1 MKRYL
6 AWGLALIIAFS
17 SFAYAIPDAQKTETV
32 YVNMDY
38 YGNVSQINISNEFTL
53 FGQEEIKDFTEYNE
67 ITYFTETDYD
77 ENTKTFSTKGMDRL
91 AYSGKVD
98 LESAKNIPWNFDISY
113 KLNGVPVSAE
123 QLLNANGLV
132 EMLIDIEPNKNADEY
147 YKNNYMLEIT
157 SSFDM
162 TNYLSVESED
172 AIEVSTGKTKTLMF
186 VVLPGQT
193 KTISIKMG
201 SEKFEFDGLTFA
213 MLPLTGDILTKV
225 YELVEDKKDF
235 EDAMESLNDSTDV
248 VLYALNNMSGSIL
261 KLQEGI
267 QLLEDGTNSLHS
279 TSAIRNENI
288 ANLSNNIE
296 NISSTL
302 SISKDDVEKIKEQV
316 NDLNDLLVDMNK
328 HLKTLVKDVNHLEK
342 TLSDLED
349 AVEKLPSDLQDI
361 RNTLKTAK
369 LLIDD
374 LKSLLL
380 AQSQANS
387 IDTNA
392 IENKMSEIVVKLQQL
407 SSEASSLPDGDEK
420 NSILS
425 SAGELGQKLN
435 ELGTQLEEIKSISGN
450 ANSSSTSLYNHLTS
464 LGKNL
469 NEMTGR
475 IDEVIED
482 DADTIIEL
490 YETGEVLVS
499 DLNDVLRTLRSYSKK
514 FVDNKDDIPNS
525 LDNVN
530 ELLTEAQDFCNSTVL
545 VIDSLEST
553 LKVLDNELYEGT
565 IKVTD
570 SLINASSDLNKITS
584 ESSNFKT
591 AKDKAKD
598 VIKDKWDE
606 IDEKTTIFN
615 VDPDAEVVS
624 FASNENEAP
633 TKVQIVLKS
642 PEINEST
649 IEIEDLEP
657 QKVKESIWSRIVAVF
672 VKLFEKIKNLFK

>member
-6 AWGLALIIAFS
+6 ALGLALIIAFS
-17 SFAYAIPDAQKTETV
+17 SFTYAIPNAQKTETV

-38 YGNVSQINISNEFTL
+38 YGNINQINISNEFTL
-53 FGQEEIKDFTEYNE
+53 FGQEEVKDFANYDE
-67 ITYFTETDYD
+67 ITYFTEANYNET
-77 ENTKTFSTKGMDRL
+77 TKTFSTKGMNRL
-91 AYSGKVD
+91 SYSGKINP
-98 LESAKNIPWNFDISY
+98 ENSKNIPWNFDISY

-132 EMLIDIEPNKNADEY
+132 EMLIDIKPNKNADDY

-201 SEKFEFDGLTFA
+201 SEKFEFEGLTFA

-225 YELVEDKKDF
+225 YELVEDKRDF

-279 TSAIRNENI
+279 SSANRNENI
-288 ANLSNNIE
+288 EKLSNSIQ
-296 NISSTL
+296 NISSILDT
-302 SISKDDVEKIKEQV
+302 SKDDIDKIKEQV

-328 HLKTLVKDVNHLEK
+328 HLKALVKDVNHLEK
-342 TLSDLED
+342 VLAELED
-349 AVEKLPSDLQDI
+349 VVEKLPDDLYDI
-361 RNTLKTAK
+361 RSTLKTSK
-369 LLIDD
+369 LLIND

-380 AQSQANS
+380 AQSQ
-387 IDTNA
+387 TNNVDVTA
-392 IENKMSEIVVKLQQL
+392 IENKMNEIASELQQL
-407 SSEASSLPDGDEK
+407 FIKASQLTDDTEK
-420 NSILS
+420 NGILVT
-425 SAGELGQKLN
+425 AQELKVKLD
-435 ELGTQLEEIKSISGN
+435 ELGTQLEEVKNISGN
-450 ANSSSTSLYNHLTS
+450 ANNASTSLYNHLTA
-464 LGKNL
+464 LEKNISEI
-469 NEMTGR
+469 NNR
-475 IDEVIED
+475 ITKMIDD
-482 DADTIIEL
+482 DADTIIDL

-499 DLNDVLRTLRSYSKK
+499 DLNDVLKTLRNYSKK
-514 FVDNKDDIPNS
+514 FVENKDYIPNS
-525 LDNVN
+525 LDNIN
-530 ELLTEAQDFCNSTVL
+530 HLLSEAQDFCNSTVS
-545 VIDSLEST
+545 VIDSLETT

-584 ESSNFKT
+584 ESNNFKI

-598 VIKDKWDE
+598 VIKDKWNE

-615 VDPDAEVVS
+615 VNPDAEVVS

-642 PEINEST
+642 PEINEDT

-657 QKVKESIWSRIVAVF
+657 QKVKESVWSRIVAVF